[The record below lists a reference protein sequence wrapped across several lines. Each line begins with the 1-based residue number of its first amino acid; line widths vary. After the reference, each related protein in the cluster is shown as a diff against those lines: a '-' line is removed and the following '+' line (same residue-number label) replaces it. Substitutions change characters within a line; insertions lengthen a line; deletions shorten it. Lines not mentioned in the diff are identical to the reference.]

1 MFALGAV
8 ICFILAFILD
18 IAGVSHGHFDPTT
31 FTIAGLV
38 FLALWALAPGWPPV
52 WTRRTQ

>member
-18 IAGVSHGHFDPTT
+18 IAGVSHGHFDPGT

-38 FLALWALAPGWPPV
+38 FLALWALAPGWPAS
-52 WTRRTQ
+52 WSRTR